1 VPDLESIAA
10 PPILKDLA
18 MAATSVRTYQTPR
31 TRARPWRNISGLGVV
46 VALFLIAYYAVIFVY
61 PFYRAVWLSFHNWD
75 FIVDPVYV
83 GMRNYDHVIQD
94 DYFWKAARVT
104 AVFSIAEITI
114 ALTCSFLVALGI
126 SQLSNGIL
134 QRFYL
139 GLFYLPVVV
148 PGVVTI
154 LLWRFLYLP
163 NDGVLN
169 GLLSRMGLPTQ
180 PFLNSTDQALW
191 CVIVM
196 VVWANLGGSAIIFF
210 AGINEVPLDLIEAAK
225 LDGAGLW
232 RQTIDIIVPLL
243 RPIFFFQIVVSVIA
257 TVQMFEQFYLLN
269 GPGFSTRTLSVYTY
283 ELGFKTLNLGYGA
296 AVSIFIFL
304 FLLVATVLQFQRF
317 LSARSPG

>member
-1 VPDLESIAA
+1 
-10 PPILKDLA
+10 
-18 MAATSVRTYQTPR
+18 MAATSIDTIHSPR
-31 TRARPWRNISGLGVV
+31 TRARPFRNVSGLGVIV
-46 VALFLIAYYAVIFVY
+46 GLLLIAYYAVIFVY
-61 PFYRAVWLSFHNWD
+61 PFYRAIWLSFHNWD
-75 FIVDPVYV
+75 FIVEPIHV
-83 GMRNYDHVIQD
+83 GMRNYEHVVAD
-94 DYFWKAARVT
+94 DYFWMAARVT
-104 AVFSIAEITI
+104 LVFSVAEITI
-114 ALTCSFLVALGI
+114 AIILSFAVALGI
-126 SQLSNGIL
+126 SQLSNGFV

-169 GLLSRMGLPTQ
+169 GLLSRFGLPAQ

-191 CVIVM
+191 CIVAM

-210 AGINEVPLDLIEAAK
+210 AGINEVPIDLIEAAR

-232 RQTIDIIVPLL
+232 RQTLDIILPLL
-243 RPIFFFQIVVSVIA
+243 RPIFFYQVVVSVIG
-257 TVQMFEQFYLLN
+257 TVQMFEQFYLLA
-269 GPGFSTRTLSVYTY
+269 GPGFSTRTLAVYTY

-317 LSARSPG
+317 LAARSA

>member
-1 VPDLESIAA
+1 MAVTSI
-10 PPILKDLA
+10 D
-18 MAATSVRTYQTPR
+18 TYQTPR
-31 TRARPWRNISGLGVV
+31 ARARPFRNVSGLGVL
-46 VALFLIAYYAVIFVY
+46 VALLLIAYYAVIFVY

-83 GMRNYDHVIQD
+83 GMRNYQHVVDD
-94 DYFWKAARVT
+94 DYFWKAAKVT
-104 AVFSIAEITI
+104 AIFSISEIAI
-114 ALTCSFLVALGI
+114 GVILSFLVALGI
-126 SQLSNGIL
+126 AQLASGAA

-148 PGVVTI
+148 PSVVTI

-163 NDGVLN
+163 DGGVLN
-169 GLLSRMGLPTQ
+169 GLLERFGLPPQ

-191 CVIVM
+191 CIVAM

-210 AGINEVPLDLIEAAK
+210 AGINEVPIDLLEAAK

-232 RQTIDIIVPLL
+232 RQTTDVILPLL

-269 GPGFSTRTLSVYTY
+269 GPGFSTRTLAVYTY

-304 FLLVATVLQFQRF
+304 FLLLATVIQFQRF
-317 LSARSPG
+317 LATKGT

>member
-1 VPDLESIAA
+1 MYRAGNRRHLDT
-10 PPILKDLA
+10 KDMA
-18 MAATSVRTYQTPR
+18 MAATAVGSYRTPR
-31 TRARPWRNISGLGVV
+31 SRARPFRNVSTMGIIVGLS
-46 VALFLIAYYAVIFVY
+46 LIAYYAVIFVY
-61 PFYRAVWLSFHNWD
+61 PFYRAVWLSFQNWD

-83 GMRNYDHVIQD
+83 GMRNYEHVVD
-94 DYFWKAARVT
+94 DNYFWEAARVT
-104 AVFSIAEITI
+104 AVFSVAEIAI
-114 ALTCSFLVALGI
+114 ALVMSFLVALGI
-126 SQLSNGIL
+126 SQLSSGFV

-148 PGVVTI
+148 PGVVSI

-169 GLLSRMGLPTQ
+169 GLLSQFGLPEQ
-180 PFLNSTDQALW
+180 PFLNSTSQALW
-191 CVIVM
+191 CIIAM

-210 AGINEVPLDLIEAAK
+210 AGINEVPIDLMEAAK

-232 RQTIDIIVPLL
+232 RQTRDIILPLL
-243 RPIFFFQIVVSVIA
+243 RPIIFYQVVVSVIG

-304 FLLVATVLQFQRF
+304 FLLIATVFQFQRF
-317 LSARSPG
+317 LSTKNA

>member
-1 VPDLESIAA
+1 MVVTSI
-10 PPILKDLA
+10 D
-18 MAATSVRTYQTPR
+18 TYQTPGA
-31 TRARPWRNISGLGVV
+31 RARPFRNVSGMGVV
-46 VALFLIAYYAVIFVY
+46 VALLLIAYYAVIFVY
-61 PFYRAVWLSFHNWD
+61 PFYRAVWLSFQNWD
-75 FIVDPVYV
+75 FIVDPVFV
-83 GMRNYDHVIQD
+83 GTRNYKHVLED

-104 AVFSIAEITI
+104 AVFSISEIAI
-114 ALTCSFLVALGI
+114 GVILSFLVALGI
-126 SQLSNGIL
+126 SQLSSGFV

-148 PGVVTI
+148 PSVVTI

-169 GLLSRMGLPTQ
+169 GLLGRFGLPEQ
-180 PFLNSTDQALW
+180 PFLNSTSQALW
-191 CVIVM
+191 CIVIM

-210 AGINEVPLDLIEAAK
+210 AGINEVPVDLLEAAK

-232 RQTIDIIVPLL
+232 RQTTDVILPLL
-243 RPIFFFQIVVSVIA
+243 RPIFFYQIVVSVIA

-269 GPGFSTRTLSVYTY
+269 GPGFSTRTLAVYTY

-304 FLLVATVLQFQRF
+304 FLLLATVIQFQRF
-317 LSARSPG
+317 LATRGS